1 MNAERRR
8 FYARS
13 GDQRSQQFRLR
24 SHDANLVVGN
34 LDTLLSARLG
44 RSGEE
49 AVERSDVHAIRAYAR
64 WLLARGCVLESEAV
78 WDRLLAQAGAGG
90 CAAGVSGS

>member
-24 SHDANLVVGN
+24 SHDANLVVCD
-34 LDTLLSARLG
+34 LDTLRQSAQMVA
-44 RSGEE
+44 
-49 AVERSDVHAIRAYAR
+49 AVAAIIESYPFAGFAGKPLEHIGSDALIA
-64 WLLARGCVLESEAV
+64 
-78 WDRLLAQAGAGG
+78 
-90 CAAGVSGS
+90 

>member
-24 SHDANLVVGN
+24 SHDANLVVGD
-34 LDTLLSARLG
+34 LDALRQRAQVVAAVAAIVEPDPFAGLPGEPLEHVGGDTLVA
-44 RSGEE
+44 
-49 AVERSDVHAIRAYAR
+49 
-64 WLLARGCVLESEAV
+64 
-78 WDRLLAQAGAGG
+78 
-90 CAAGVSGS
+90 

>member
-24 SHDANLVVGN
+24 SHDANLVVGD
-34 LDTLLSARLG
+34 LDALRQSAQMVASVAAIVESNPLT
-44 RSGEE
+44 SLAGE
-49 AVERSDVHAIRAYAR
+49 A
-64 WLLARGCVLESEAV
+64 LEHI
-78 WDRLLAQAGAGG
+78 GADDLI
-90 CAAGVSGS
+90 A